1 MHPIGAPKAGTSFEL
16 KRVNPDGP
24 EVAQETEVQLAGPEE
39 PKEEAECP
47 SHKPASFVKGKPRSI
62 LSLSFNFKS
71 LLKYVITIV
80 ALRIGVKMDYTFPCL
95 DILPYLSIEPLLHY
109 TFPCLDIL
117 PYLSIES
124 GSSSS
129 LTML

>member
-1 MHPIGAPKAGTSFEL
+1 MHPIGAPKAATSFEHE
-16 KRVNPDGP
+16 RVNPEGP
-24 EVAQETEVQLAGPEE
+24 EVAQETEVQPAGPEE

-62 LSLSFNFKS
+62 LSLPFNFKS
-71 LLKYVITIV
+71 MLKYVITIV
-80 ALRIGVKMDYTFPCL
+80 ALRIGVKM
-95 DILPYLSIEPLLHY
+95 EPLLHY
-109 TFPCLDIL
+109 TFPCLYIL